1 MIVLNEVGRSFEM
14 TEEDFQRALENGLK
28 FTRLSTVP
36 YKKVTEEVSVYTA
49 LAGKYIFK
57 RDDIQCFGF
66 DRIFKRSV
74 MEAKRYKILP
84 HIFVPSDITI
94 WIDANIFL
102 KTDKKF
108 LVESLLG
115 DNDMV
120 LFKHPYRKTVYE
132 EFETL
137 KKEERFKIPWLQE
150 KLALQEERYRSEGFE
165 GGKLYECNFI
175 IRRNNERV
183 NALMNAWWAEIT
195 AWQWRDQ
202 VSLPYVIWKY
212 GSDVKIG
219 EIQGNI
225 RNNKM
230 FKYVC
235 VN

>member
-1 MIVLNEVGRSFEM
+1 MLVLNEMGRSFEM
-14 TEEDFQRALENGLK
+14 TEEDFQRSIENGLK
-28 FTRLSTVP
+28 FTRLSIVAP
-36 YKKVTEEVSVYTA
+36 KKISEGIEVYTA
-49 LAGKYIFK
+49 IAGKYPFK
-57 RDDIQCFGF
+57 RYEIKCFGF
-66 DRIFKRSV
+66 DKIFKRSV

-84 HIFVPSDITI
+84 HIFVPSEITV
-94 WIDANIFL
+94 WIDANVFL
-102 KTDKKF
+102 RTDKKV
-108 LVESLLG
+108 LVENLLG

-120 LFKHPYRKTVYE
+120 LFKHPYRNTAYE

-150 KLALQEERYRSEGFE
+150 KLALQEERYRSEGFD

-175 IRRNNERV
+175 IRRNNEKV
-183 NALMNAWWAEIT
+183 NTLMNAWWAEIT

-212 GSDVKIG
+212 GKDIKIS
-219 EIQGNI
+219 EINGNI
-225 RNNKM
+225 RDNKM